1 MEIGIESDEF
11 TSSQVGRGEVDR
23 ASPSDALGSWLEPLL
38 KIPLLRPDAGAPYIF
53 KSNFSEAFHRGT
65 QFVGVKAL
73 QKIRICLRLTFLFWV
88 AADFLG
94 VSEAALP

>member
-73 QKIRICLRLTFLFWV
+73 QKNKDLFTTYIFV
-88 AADFLG
+88 LSCSRFLG
-94 VSEAALP
+94 SK